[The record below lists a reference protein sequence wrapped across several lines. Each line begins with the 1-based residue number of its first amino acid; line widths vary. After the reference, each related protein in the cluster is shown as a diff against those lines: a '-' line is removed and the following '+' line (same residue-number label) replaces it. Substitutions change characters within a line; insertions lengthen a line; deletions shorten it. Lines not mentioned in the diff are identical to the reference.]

1 MICSL
6 HLQTSDFLI
15 LLMCLGCVIAG
26 GVTLIIVLWSI
37 DKEAQRDLRL
47 LSEQLPQ
54 ARLIGDYRVKSGM
67 RFENGRYVLSQ
78 RVTSD
83 ALREVFYKLKEF

>member
-1 MICSL
+1 MFATFANL
-6 HLQTSDFLI
+6 GLLM

-47 LSEQLPQ
+47 NSQNVCSFFRYAVSLAWYKRIANLGYTKGGVTQ
-54 ARLIGDYRVKSGM
+54 A
-67 RFENGRYVLSQ
+67 
-78 RVTSD
+78 
-83 ALREVFYKLKEF
+83 

>member
-1 MICSL
+1 M
-6 HLQTSDFLI
+6 
-15 LLMCLGCVIAG
+15 LLMRLSCVIAG
-26 GVTLIIVLWSI
+26 VVTLIIVLWSIDKEARSI

-67 RFENGRYVLSQ
+67 RFENGKYVLVQ
-78 RVTSD
+78 RVSSD

>member
-1 MICSL
+1 M
-6 HLQTSDFLI
+6 
-15 LLMCLGCVIAG
+15 LLMCLSCVIAG
-26 GVTLIIVLWSI
+26 GLTLIIVLWSIDKEARSI

-67 RFENGRYVLSQ
+67 RFENGKYVLVQ
-78 RVTSD
+78 RVSSD

>member
-1 MICSL
+1 MFATFANL
-6 HLQTSDFLI
+6 GLLI
-15 LLMCLGCVIAG
+15 LLICLGCVTAG

-67 RFENGRYVLSQ
+67 RFEVLGEKTL
-78 RVTSD
+78 VG
-83 ALREVFYKLKEF
+83 K

>member
-1 MICSL
+1 M
-6 HLQTSDFLI
+6 
-15 LLMCLGCVIAG
+15 LLMCLSCVIAG
-26 GVTLIIVLWSI
+26 VVTLIIVLWSIDKEARSI

-67 RFENGRYVLSQ
+67 RFENGKYVLVQ
-78 RVTSD
+78 RVSSD

>member
-1 MICSL
+1 M
-6 HLQTSDFLI
+6 
-15 LLMCLGCVIAG
+15 
-26 GVTLIIVLWSI
+26 
-37 DKEAQRDLRL
+37 RL

-67 RFENGRYVLSQ
+67 RFENGKYVLVQ

>member
-1 MICSL
+1 MFATFANL
-6 HLQTSDFLI
+6 GLLM

-67 RFENGRYVLSQ
+67 RFENGKYVLVQ
-78 RVTSD
+78 RVSSD
-83 ALREVFYKLKEF
+83 ALREVFYKLKGG